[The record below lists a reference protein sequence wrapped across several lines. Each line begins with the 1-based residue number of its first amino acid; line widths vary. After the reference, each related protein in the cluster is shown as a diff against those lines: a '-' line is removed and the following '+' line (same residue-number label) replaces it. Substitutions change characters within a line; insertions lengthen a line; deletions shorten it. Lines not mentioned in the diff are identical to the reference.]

1 MLLSILAIITGLAL
15 LVWSSDRFVDGASA
29 IASNLGLSPLIIGIT
44 IVGLGTSAPE
54 MLVAAIASWQGNPSL
69 GVGNAVGS
77 NIANIALILGITAL
91 VAPVIISSGLIR
103 LELPVLLA
111 GMLVGL
117 VLIWDNYLSF
127 NDGVILFLSLFI
139 VMGILIYDA
148 MRLKTSDRLIEEL
161 ADEVNAEM
169 PLGTAIMWFSIGLI
183 VLLISARMLVWGAV
197 NVATALGISDLVIGL
212 TIVAIGT
219 SLPELA
225 ASIVSARKGESD
237 IAVGNVIGSNLFN
250 LFGVMA
256 LPGLIAPAAL
266 PQQVLD
272 RDYPVMLALTVA
284 LFLMA
289 FRFRAS
295 TGSRRIHRF
304 EGLALVAVFFAY
316 QAWLFIDP

>member
-197 NVATALGISDLVIGL
+197 NVATALGVSDLVIGL

>member
-1 MLLSILAIITGLAL
+1 MLLSILAIVIGLAL

-29 IASNLGLSPLIIGIT
+29 IAHNLGLSPLIIGIT

-77 NIANIALILGITAL
+77 NIANIALILGVTAL

-103 LELPVLLA
+103 LELPVLLV

-127 NDGVILFLSLFI
+127 NDGLILLLSLFI

-148 MRLKTSDRLIEEL
+148 TRVKPSDVLIGEL

-197 NVATALGISDLVIGL
+197 NVATALGVSDLVIGL

-225 ASIVSARKGESD
+225 ASIVSVRKGESD

-266 PQQVLD
+266 PHQVLN
-272 RDYPVMLALTVA
+272 RDYPLMLALTVA

-295 TGSRRIHRF
+295 TSSRRIHWF
-304 EGLALVAVFFAY
+304 EGLALVAVFFTY
-316 QAWLFIDP
+316 QAWLFLDP

>member
-1 MLLSILAIITGLAL
+1 MLLSIFAITVGLVL

-54 MLVAAIASWQGNPSL
+54 MLVAAIASWQGNPTL

-77 NIANIALILGITAL
+77 NIANIALILGATAL
-91 VAPVIISSGLIR
+91 IAPVVISSGLIR
-103 LELPVLLA
+103 LELPVLLI

-117 VLIWDNYLSF
+117 VLIWDDHLSF
-127 NDGVILFLSLFI
+127 NDGLILLLSLFI
-139 VMGILIYDA
+139 VMGILLYDA
-148 MRLKTSDRLIEEL
+148 TRVKSSDILIEEL
-161 ADEVNAEM
+161 ADEVNASM
-169 PLGTAIMWFSIGLI
+169 PLGTATLWFSIGLI
-183 VLLISARMLVWGAV
+183 VLLISAKILVWGAV
-197 NVATALGISDLVIGL
+197 NVASALGVSDLVIGL

-256 LPGLIAPAAL
+256 FPGLIAPTAL
-266 PQQVLD
+266 PHQLLD
-272 RDYPVMLALTVA
+272 RDYPLMLLLTVA
-284 LFLMA
+284 LFVMA

-295 TGSRRIHRF
+295 TSSRRIHWF

>member
-1 MLLSILAIITGLAL
+1 MLLSIFAIAVGLVL

-54 MLVAAIASWQGNPSL
+54 MLVAAIASWQGNPTL

-77 NIANIALILGITAL
+77 NIANIALVLGATAL
-91 VAPVIISSGLIR
+91 VAPVVISSGLIR
-103 LELPVLLA
+103 LELPVLLI

-117 VLIWDNYLSF
+117 VLIWDDYLSF
-127 NDGVILFLSLFI
+127 NDGLILLLSLFI
-139 VMGILIYDA
+139 VMGILLYNATRVKSSDA
-148 MRLKTSDRLIEEL
+148 LIEEL
-161 ADEVNAEM
+161 ADEVNANM
-169 PLGTAIMWFSIGLI
+169 PLGTATLWFSIGLI
-183 VLLISARMLVWGAV
+183 VLLISAKILVWGAV
-197 NVATALGISDLVIGL
+197 NVASALGVSDLVIGL

-266 PQQVLD
+266 PHQLLD
-272 RDYPVMLALTVA
+272 RDYALMLLLTVA
-284 LFLMA
+284 LFVMA

-295 TGSRRIHRF
+295 ASSRRIHWF
-304 EGLALVAVFFAY
+304 EGLALVAVFLAY